1 MLLFSV
7 REQQVQ
13 TGSFT
18 VGGLCS
24 RLGSRTNCDTWI
36 GLKASEF
43 FVGTIFVKDSMMR
56 ALLLISLPAPVVEV
70 FSLLLTYNAKTNV
83 VEFYLKKVFKKIPST
98 IIVLLVKTSP

>member
-24 RLGSRTNCDTWI
+24 RLGSRTNCGTWI

-70 FSLLLTYNAKTNV
+70 FSLLLTYNTNTNV
-83 VEFYLKKVFKKIPST
+83 FEFYQKVIKNIPST